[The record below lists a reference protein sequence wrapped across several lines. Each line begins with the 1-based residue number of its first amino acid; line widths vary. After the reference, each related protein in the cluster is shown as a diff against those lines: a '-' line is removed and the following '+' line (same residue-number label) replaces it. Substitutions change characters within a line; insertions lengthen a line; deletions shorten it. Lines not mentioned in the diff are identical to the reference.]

1 VFAQPKSLGERVDV
15 AHACA
20 LRLELSIPTLI
31 EDMENSTDHKH
42 CALLGAIETY
52 RASASALRKAGN
64 VASDDPPPGAASSSV
79 HA

>member
-31 EDMENSTDHKH
+31 DDMENSTDHKH
-42 CALLGAIETY
+42 YALLSAIETY
-52 RASASALRKAGN
+52 RASARAL
-64 VASDDPPPGAASSSV
+64 
-79 HA
+79 